1 MKQGLSQEIQ
11 RATLRELI
19 LLATFGHS
27 LEKLKEIFGKDL
39 KPLKGNKKGFY
50 RLKVNDQYRIIFK

>member
-1 MKQGLSQEIQ
+1 
-11 RATLRELI
+11 
-19 LLATFGHS
+19 LLATFGHN
-27 LEKLKEIFGKDL
+27 LEKLKEIFGSDL